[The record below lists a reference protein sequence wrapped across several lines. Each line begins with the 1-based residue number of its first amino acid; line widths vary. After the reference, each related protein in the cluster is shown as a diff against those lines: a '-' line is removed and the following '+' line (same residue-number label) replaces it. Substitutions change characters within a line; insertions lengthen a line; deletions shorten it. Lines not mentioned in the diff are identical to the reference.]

1 MRGGEEVSVRLLQ
14 LVLDKTYNR
23 LAVRAGGGKEK
34 KKKTGH
40 ELRDSKGRLEA
51 VNVSQLL

>member
-1 MRGGEEVSVRLLQ
+1 MRGGEGVSVWLLQ

-23 LAVRAGGGKEK
+23 LAVTAAGGKEK
-34 KKKTGH
+34 NKQTGH